1 MSDLLFESMSC
12 GVCLTFEFLHSA
24 QPGGRLAHINAGRKR
39 KIADYQ
45 ASNTNASSTLPTEK
59 KGREDLAWI
68 MCVLQM
74 ATRQLALLNKTG
86 QVDFE
91 INVVCRSFTEW
102 IRNIIQIH
110 FQSFFGATL
119 FLSYDR
125 AIAGYVTRQVATTF
139 MATCAR
145 HYSECKSI
153 TDANTRTLL
162 DMETAP
168 LTVMST
174 NLAICNGL
182 THLVDTNLIMVN
194 QIIRDRLGTPVLST
208 EFLTSLF
215 DESSEI
221 NMSGGPFEEIFG
233 WVSQVVQCRDGS
245 EYSMGYIAIPKLG
258 SPEDYNSKESYLESY
273 YGIAKGH
280 YFTYNMAVR
289 ECSSK
294 TFDLSGFLNMET
306 SMLDHCRFLSR
317 LGVSFEGLIAHQQNV
332 NNPFMEVYRSTYI
345 FIQNSGSGGPDGAQ
359 GNANAGG
366 GGGNNGGG
374 NNNNNNNNQQQNAAP
389 QQQQQAAQAAPQRSA
404 GIGKCWANMI
414 QHLLVTAI
422 QGRSD
427 LHADNMFS
435 FGANLTEFILS
446 RCAPVQSVPAQQIV
460 HESFKH
466 VNDDVLPLRTFV
478 SAKRPEY
485 FVRTINDHG
494 ALEYGLATELPA
506 MLGAHPMEDIMH
518 LGSWIQLYT
527 ILNAG
532 AKPTRF
538 ECFPEYNGRPPELV
552 CGRNYPLVGEDPN
565 TAGTLCL
572 APDGRTGAF
581 RLVISTLQPTGRWV
595 SVIQPLK
602 DIRDWVKQVMGSSKL
617 MVAPLVFR
625 RHAVFRNS
633 NDPAGVPYVAI
644 NFNSATINDDHAYP
658 QFPRHENVEPV
669 RQFLGY
675 SGEYVLAQGRQRH
688 ESVHF
693 TDAHE
698 RLLPLGTF
706 IIVEKQAV
714 YQFGISCSKAWL
726 KGSLRYPED
735 IEPDDDSH
743 QYHIYISIRVKTRT
757 GDLIVRV
764 VHAPAENC
772 RVMDRC
778 GIRPT
783 DISTEASPVSVQV
796 GMQQ

>member
-1 MSDLLFESMSC
+1 VSELTIIIIITLHLTVFLL
-12 GVCLTFEFLHSA
+12 LLHRA
-24 QPGGRLAHINAGRKR
+24 QPGGRLAHIHAGKKR

-59 KGREDLAWI
+59 KGREDLAWT

-102 IRNIIQIH
+102 IRNIVQIH

-145 HYSECKSI
+145 HYSECESV

-194 QIIRDRLGTPVLST
+194 QIIRERLGTPVLST

-215 DESSEI
+215 DETSEI

-233 WVSQVVQCRDGS
+233 WVSQVVQCRDGC

-258 SPEDYNSKESYLESY
+258 LPEDYNSKESYLESY

-289 ECSSK
+289 ECSAK

-306 SMLDHCRFLSR
+306 SMLDYCRFLSR

-345 FIQNSGSGGPDGAQ
+345 FIQSAGSGGPDGAQ
-359 GNANAGG
+359 GGANPG
-366 GGGNNGGG
+366 GGG
-374 NNNNNNNNQQQNAAP
+374 NNNNNNNNNNQQQQNAAP
-389 QQQQQAAQAAPQRSA
+389 QQQQAAQAAPQRSA
-404 GIGKCWANMI
+404 GMGKCWVNMI

-422 QGRSD
+422 QGRSE

-446 RCAPVQSVPAQQIV
+446 RCAPVQSVPAQQLV
-460 HESFKH
+460 YESYRH
-466 VNDDVLPLRTFV
+466 VNDDVLPLRTLV

-506 MLGAHPMEDIMH
+506 MLGPHPLEDVMH

-538 ECFPEYNGRPPELV
+538 ECLPEYNGRPPELV
-552 CGRNYPLVGEDPN
+552 CGRNYPLISENSGI
-565 TAGTLCL
+565 TGTLCL
-572 APDGRTGAF
+572 GPEGRTGAF
-581 RLVISTLQPTGRWV
+581 RMVISTLQPSSGAWQHE
-595 SVIQPLK
+595 IQPLM
-602 DIRDWVKQVMGSSKL
+602 DIREWVRHVIVLGKF

-625 RHAVFRNS
+625 RHAVFRNY
-633 NDPAGVPYVAI
+633 NDPAGIPYVAV
-644 NFNSATINDDHAYP
+644 NFSTACIRDDNSYP
-658 QFPRHENVEPV
+658 QFPRHENVGAI

-675 SGEYVLAQGRQRH
+675 NGEYVLAQGRARH
-688 ESVHF
+688 ENIHF

-706 IIVEKQAV
+706 IILEKQAI

-735 IEPDDDSH
+735 AEPDEDSH
-743 QYHIYISIRVKTRT
+743 QYHIYVAVRVKTRT
-757 GDLIVRV
+757 GDFIVRV
-764 VHAPAENC
+764 IHAQAENC
-772 RVMDRC
+772 RIMEGC

-783 DISTEASPVSVQV
+783 DISTEASPVSVQL

>member
-1 MSDLLFESMSC
+1 MSHLSGFRMVEVTLRFF
-12 GVCLTFEFLHSA
+12 VCIRA
-24 QPGGRLAHINAGRKR
+24 QPGGRLAHIHAGRKR

-91 INVVCRSFTEW
+91 INVICRSFTEW
-102 IRNIIQIH
+102 IRNIVQIH

-145 HYSECKSI
+145 HFSECESV
-153 TDANTRTLL
+153 TDANTQVLL
-162 DMETAP
+162 DMETSP

-182 THLVDTNLIMVN
+182 THLVDTNLLMVN
-194 QIIRDRLGTPVLST
+194 QVIRDKVNTPVLTS
-208 EFLTSLF
+208 EFLVSLF
-215 DESSEI
+215 DETSEI

-258 SPEDYNSKESYLESY
+258 GPDDYNSKESFLESY

-289 ECSSK
+289 ECSAK

-317 LGVSFEGLIAHQQNV
+317 LGVSFEGSAPHQQIA
-332 NNPFMEVYRSTYI
+332 NNPFIDLYRSTYI
-345 FIQNSGSGGPDGAQ
+345 YIQNANSPGQDAGAAQ
-359 GNANAGG
+359 NNNAGG
-366 GGGNNGGG
+366 
-374 NNNNNNNNQQQNAAP
+374 NQPQPQPNAAP
-389 QQQQQAAQAAPQRSA
+389 PGPQRSV
-404 GIGKCWANMI
+404 GMGKCWVSMI
-414 QHLLVTAI
+414 QHLLVTSL
-422 QGRSD
+422 QGRSE

-446 RCAPVQSVPAQQIV
+446 RCAPVQSVPAQQMV
-460 HESFKH
+460 YESFRH

-478 SAKRPEY
+478 SSKRPEY

-506 MLGAHPMEDIMH
+506 MLGPHPMEDVMH
-518 LGSWIQLYT
+518 LGAWIQLST

-532 AKPTRF
+532 AKPTHF

-552 CGRNYPLVGEDPN
+552 CGRTYPLLNEDPKM
-565 TAGTLCL
+565 TGTLCI
-572 APDGRTGAF
+572 APDGRSGAF
-581 RLVISTLQPTGRWV
+581 RVIVCKTDDHGV
-595 SVIQPLK
+595 YSVEFQPLM
-602 DIRDWVKQVMGSSKL
+602 DIKEWYKYVVQISKFS
-617 MVAPLVFR
+617 VAPLVFR
-625 RHAVFRNS
+625 RHAVFRNDKER
-633 NDPAGVPYVAI
+633 NGAPFVAVNFKTPAIADG
-644 NFNSATINDDHAYP
+644 NSVDR
-658 QFPRHENVEPV
+658 FPRHGNVETIK
-669 RQFLGY
+669 QFL
-675 SGEYVLAQGRQRH
+675 SGVGNYVLSQGRGVH
-688 ESVHF
+688 EKVHF
-693 TDAHE
+693 TEAHD
-698 RLLPLGTF
+698 RLVPLGMF
-706 IIVEKQAV
+706 ILIRKASLN
-714 YQFGISCSKAWL
+714 QFGVSCSKGWL
-726 KGSLRYPED
+726 RGSLRYPED
-735 IEPDDDSH
+735 VEPDDDDH
-743 QYHIYISIRVKTRT
+743 QYHVYVAVRVKTRT
-757 GDLIVRV
+757 GDLIVRI
-764 VHAPAENC
+764 VHAHVESC
-772 RVMDRC
+772 RIMETS
-778 GIRPT
+778 GIPSA
-783 DISTEASPVSVQV
+783 DISTDASPTPVQFNHAV
-796 GMQQ
+796 VQQ